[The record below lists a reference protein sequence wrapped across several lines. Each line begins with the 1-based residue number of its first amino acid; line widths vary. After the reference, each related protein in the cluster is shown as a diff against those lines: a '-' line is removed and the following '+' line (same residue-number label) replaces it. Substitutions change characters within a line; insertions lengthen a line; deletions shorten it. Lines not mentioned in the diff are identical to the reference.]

1 MHAGGVAVSD
11 EASSIGQQLR
21 AARERMG
28 LGVSQAAEQMHVD
41 ESVIDALESGRFK
54 ALGAPVY
61 VRGHLRH
68 YAELLGEPEASGLYE
83 KLHEAP
89 PDLTSGPHIPVQRL
103 GPRRRW
109 PLILFAALLIV
120 AAAAWWAMG
129 VQSR

>member
-1 MHAGGVAVSD
+1 MHAGGLAVSED
-11 EASSIGQQLR
+11 ASSIGRQLR

-28 LGVSQAAEQMHVD
+28 LGVAQAAEQMHVD
-41 ESVIDALESGRFK
+41 ESVIDALESGKFK

-68 YAELLGEPEASGLYE
+68 YAELLGEPGASGLYE
-83 KLHEAP
+83 SLQEQP

-109 PLILFAALLIV
+109 PLVLFAVLLAV
-120 AAAAWWAMG
+120 AAAVWWAVG
-129 VQSR
+129 VQAR